1 MHVQR
6 QKALERLQKNLKEE
20 YRAVVDYEVAFY
32 NTVSL
37 CCGPQWQ
44 TGHVQA
50 CPAPDRLSVLAEH
63 YVAALH
69 VMCPAYVHLWVNHV
83 LLG

>member
-32 NTVSL
+32 NTVSP
-37 CCGPQWQ
+37 CCGLQPQKR
-44 TGHVQA
+44 HVQA
-50 CPAPDRLSVLAEH
+50 CNAPDCLSVLAEH
-63 YVAALH
+63 
-69 VMCPAYVHLWVNHV
+69 
-83 LLG
+83 